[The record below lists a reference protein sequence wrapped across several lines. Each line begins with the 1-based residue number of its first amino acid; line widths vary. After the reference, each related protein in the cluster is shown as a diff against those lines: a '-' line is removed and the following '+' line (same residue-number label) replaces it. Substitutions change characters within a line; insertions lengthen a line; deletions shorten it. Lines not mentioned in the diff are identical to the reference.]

1 MANSHRLHLTLM
13 WLTYWRSFILGKLWW
28 NLPCKAFCT
37 FSVPWMTKRTLLHTS
52 ISDNSTCILIK
63 NPHFTIF
70 IPSFDKKLCCSFHKY
85 ISITSFKL
93 WQSSMVCPYCGVNIA
108 FHLNHS
114 CPKSFFFILYILLI
128 IQDRQQRQL
137 LPRLDG
143 LGFLFRS
150 GKAILHC
157 RNGLFHFEPICLF
170 KQ

>member
-28 NLPCKAFCT
+28 KLPCKAFCT

-52 ISDNSTCILIK
+52 ISD
-63 NPHFTIF
+63 
-70 IPSFDKKLCCSFHKY
+70 KKLCCSFLKY

-93 WQSSMVCPYCGVNIA
+93 WQSSMVCPYWGVNIA